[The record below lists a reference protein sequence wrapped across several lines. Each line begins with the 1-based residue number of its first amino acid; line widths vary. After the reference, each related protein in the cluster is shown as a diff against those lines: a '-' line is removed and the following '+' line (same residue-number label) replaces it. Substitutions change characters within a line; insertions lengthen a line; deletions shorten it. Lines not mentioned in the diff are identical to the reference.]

1 MCKWLQQKLTTTCLI
16 KAETLFF
23 SKGLLNLFL
32 NLFKYVFR
40 ELAVCLDCSN
50 VGLSQLHVH
59 SPCSPENYS
68 QGKKAS
74 IIHLE
79 RWDIVIC

>member
-1 MCKWLQQKLTTTCLI
+1 MLG
-16 KAETLFF
+16 F
-23 SKGLLNLFL
+23 SH
-32 NLFKYVFR
+32 
-40 ELAVCLDCSN
+40 E
-50 VGLSQLHVH
+50 LHVH
-59 SPCSPENYS
+59 SPFSPENYS